1 MKAYMTPKAEMIAL
15 CSADILTGSDNYE
28 SDIFFENSNLIVKN

>member
-1 MKAYMTPKAEMIAL
+1 MKVYTTPKAEMINL
-15 CSADILTGSDNYE
+15 HVEDILTGSDNYE